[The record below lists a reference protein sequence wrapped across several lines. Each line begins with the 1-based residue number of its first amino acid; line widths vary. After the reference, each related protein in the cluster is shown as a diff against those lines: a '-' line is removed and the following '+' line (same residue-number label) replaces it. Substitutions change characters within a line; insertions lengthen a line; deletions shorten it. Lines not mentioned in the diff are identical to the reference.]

1 MTERRRERGQAAVL
15 TVVFMI
21 VLLGM
26 AAAVL
31 DVGSWYKEDRE
42 LQATMDAAALAGAQ
56 ALPDD
61 TAEASALAEQYST
74 TNGGGLDETEI
85 DDEDHGRHDPGHRPP
100 ARLQGSSRR
109 SSASTRSP

>member
-42 LQATMDAAALAGAQ
+42 LQATMDAAALAGARRC
-56 ALPDD
+56 P
-61 TAEASALAEQYST
+61 T
-74 TNGGGLDETEI
+74 T
-85 DDEDHGRHDPGHRPP
+85 RPRP
-100 ARLQGSSRR
+100 RR
-109 SSASTRSP
+109 SPSSTRRRTAAGSTRP